1 VIPWWRVLPGL
12 VAGLVLLPFG
22 GVSSAAVLSYGAV
35 SSYDI
40 QARASASPSP
50 SDQPS
55 RAGSRAGEG
64 RERPGRQGV
73 AEPVEEVPRTT
84 RQPRQPPEP
93 IAPPSTRPQ
102 PVEQAGEA
110 ESPAEPV
117 LRIMP
122 LGSGLVLIGLGLGL
136 AFLGLRLRRG

>member
-1 VIPWWRVLPGL
+1 MIPWWRVLPGL
-12 VAGLVLLPFG
+12 VAGLVLLPCG
-22 GVSSAAVLSYGAV
+22 GVASAAVPSYGAV

-40 QARASASPSP
+40 QVSASASPSP

-73 AEPVEEVPRTT
+73 AEPVEEVPRATLP
-84 RQPRQPPEP
+84 PRQPPEST
-93 IAPPSTRPQ
+93 APPR
-102 PVEQAGEA
+102 PVEQAAEA

-136 AFLGLRLRRG
+136 AFLGLRMRRG